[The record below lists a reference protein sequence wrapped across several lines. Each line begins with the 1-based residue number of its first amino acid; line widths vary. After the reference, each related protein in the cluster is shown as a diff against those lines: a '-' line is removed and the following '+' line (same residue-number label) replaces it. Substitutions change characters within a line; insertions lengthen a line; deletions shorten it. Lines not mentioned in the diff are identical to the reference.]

1 MLSLGNLVLLN
12 DVSVFR
18 QWPKKLRR
26 LRVSGGEKR
35 AQVPWSSVSVR
46 CSAASATSG
55 VCAWHRAECPLA
67 TPVTRVQVEVWG
79 GTREP
84 EGAES
89 EGTARRAVF
98 GTSRP
103 RTPKPNCRPQAG
115 GCRQRVPRSAPPS
128 SPGRPRPGRGGPGA
142 VPGIGSARTAAGPC
156 GAVLGFTPSAL
167 EDMEQSF
174 NEREAIGWMREN
186 W

>member
-1 MLSLGNLVLLN
+1 M
-12 DVSVFR
+12 
-18 QWPKKLRR
+18 
-26 LRVSGGEKR
+26 
-35 AQVPWSSVSVR
+35 R

-89 EGTARRAVF
+89 EGTVRRAVF

-115 GCRQRVPRSAPPS
+115 GCRQRVPRSAEQ
-128 SPGRPRPGRGGPGA
+128 PRATTAGRGRSRGGA
-142 VPGIGSARTAAGPC
+142 GDRLGADGCGTVRC

>member
-1 MLSLGNLVLLN
+1 M
-12 DVSVFR
+12 
-18 QWPKKLRR
+18 
-26 LRVSGGEKR
+26 
-35 AQVPWSSVSVR
+35 SVR

-128 SPGRPRPGRGGPGA
+128 SPGRPRPGGGGPGA

-156 GAVLGFTPSAL
+156 GAVRCGAGLYPVGAGGHGAELQRAGGDPVDAGELVSAGRDAVGDGRGL
-167 EDMEQSF
+167 RRISAAV
-174 NEREAIGWMREN
+174 RG
-186 W
+186 